1 MNMTVETQY
10 CGKIDSDIYKAVAE
24 LTQKLIKEN
33 IKLKR
38 LNIPIKV
45 TVSLQNLDNYK
56 PNERRFYS
64 SEVGTIVQTEQLNA
78 HDLQYNTEN
87 NIIGEQYTESELRI
101 RHQVL
106 NASL

>member
-1 MNMTVETQY
+1 MEISTQY
-10 CGKIDSDIYKAVAE
+10 CGKIEYGVYKAVAE
-24 LTQKLIKEN
+24 ISQKLIKEN

-38 LNIPIKV
+38 LNIPIRL
-45 TVSLQNLDNYK
+45 TVSLQDLEGYK
-56 PNERRFYS
+56 PNERRFFS
-64 SEVGTIVQTEQLNA
+64 TEVATIVQTEQLNA

-87 NIIGEQYTESELRI
+87 NIVSEEYTESELKI